1 MASAKVI
8 LYKHKTYKNGKHPL
22 IVQLIINGKIKRIS
36 INRSLFPNEWDESLG
51 LPTEEAIHRKEVTE
65 KVIDVR
71 AKIAKILT
79 TLERDKPNFQFDDFV
94 NLFSDK
100 RTSISLT
107 EYMNS
112 LINRL
117 KETNRLG
124 NAYSYENAL
133 KALQKYAKKKE
144 ILFTDI
150 DITFLNKWK
159 EKHIKNG
166 NSVNGHNVYLRAI
179 RASYNKAIE
188 ENVLSANIY
197 PFRKYKIVNEKVRKR
212 AISGEDVKKINDMEF
227 PEGSTLW
234 HTQKLFMFS
243 FFTIGMPWVDM
254 ANLKL
259 KNIVGNRINYKRK
272 KTGKEYSIETN
283 SNIRQILNYYSNN
296 KKKND
301 YVFPIIKRVSEANK
315 ISDTKNGLKNFNK
328 HLEKIG
334 EMAEINEKLTSY
346 VARHSWASIANFKG
360 VHIGIISEGLGHN
373 DIKTTQ
379 TYLANFDHSDIDEA
393 NANIL

>member
-1 MASAKVI
+1 MATAKIV
-8 LYKHKTYKNGKHPL
+8 LYKHKTYNNGRHPL
-22 IVQLIINGKIKRIS
+22 VIQLIINRKVKRIS
-36 INRSLFPNEWDESLG
+36 INRSLYPEEWDAKAG
-51 LPTEEAIHRKEVTE
+51 LPTEIALHRKEVTE

-71 AKIAKILT
+71 AKIAKTLT

-107 EYMNS
+107 EYTNS
-112 LINRL
+112 LINRF

-144 ILFTDI
+144 VLFTDI

-212 AISGEDVKKINDMEF
+212 AISKEDMKKINDMEF

-243 FFTIGMPWVDM
+243 FFTIGMPWADM

-272 KTGKEYSIETN
+272 KTGKEYSIEIN
-283 SNIRQILNYYSNN
+283 NNIRQILDYYLNN

-301 YVFPIIKRVSEANK
+301 YVFSIIKRVNEADK

-334 EMAEINEKLTSY
+334 EMAKINEKLTSY
-346 VARHSWASIANFKG
+346 VARHSWASISNFKG
-360 VHIGIISEGLGHN
+360 IHIGIISEGLGHS

-379 TYLANFDHSDIDEA
+379 TYLANFDYSDIDSA
-393 NANIL
+393 NADIL